1 MYRLLTEGQIEPGHA
16 EQPPA
21 LPASLAA
28 DAAIKAQPGA
38 APLMDMPLRVE
49 PMKSAYAAALG
60 REPELTN
67 NARTVRELRWGLSSA
82 SACGGT
88 RERGSQ
94 A

>member
-1 MYRLLTEGQIEPGHA
+1 MYRLLTEGQMEPGHA

-67 NARTVRELRWGLSSA
+67 NARTVREA
-82 SACGGT
+82 
-88 RERGSQ
+88 
-94 A
+94 